1 MNRIIEDVT
10 KELLLVTEKINQE
23 EIENFANLIVKSKR
37 IFCAG
42 CGRSGLIMRTFAM
55 RLMHL
60 GLISYFVGEVTQPSI
75 REGDLLI
82 IGSSS
87 GKTSSM
93 LSIAER
99 SKRLGAKVALL
110 TSSKE
115 SPIANVA
122 DSKIVIPSK
131 EIKES
136 VQPDGNLFEQSLF
149 VTCDTVAITIKNNL
163 GIEESLMDYNHTN
176 LE

>member
-1 MNRIIEDVT
+1 MTRMVEAVAKEVLETVANIEQKEIDLAVERIIG
-10 KELLLVTEKINQE
+10 
-23 EIENFANLIVKSKR
+23 SKR

-42 CGRSGLIMRTFAM
+42 CGRSGLIMRTLAM

-93 LSIAER
+93 LSIAQR
-99 SKRLGAKVALL
+99 SRQLGAQVAAF
-110 TSSKE
+110 TSRAG
-115 SPIANVA
+115 SPIADIA
-122 DSKIVIPSK
+122 DAKIVIPSR
-131 EIKES
+131 EIMAS
-136 VQPDGNLFEQSLF
+136 VQPGGNLFEQSLF
-149 VTCDTVAITIKNNL
+149 ITCDTVAITVKNVL
-163 GIEESLMDYNHTN
+163 GISEATMDYNHTN
-176 LE
+176 FE

>member
-1 MNRIIEDVT
+1 MTRIIEAAAREVSET
-10 KELLLVTEKINQE
+10 TAKINQN
-23 EIENFANLIVKSKR
+23 EIDLFADLITGAKR

-42 CGRSGLIMRTFAM
+42 CGRSGLIMRTLAM

-60 GLISYFVGEVTQPSI
+60 GLVSYFVGEVTQPSI

-93 LSIAER
+93 LSIAQR
-99 SKRLGAKVALL
+99 SKELGARVAIL
-110 TSSKE
+110 TSRVQS
-115 SPIANVA
+115 SIADIA
-122 DSKIVIPSK
+122 DAKILIPSR
-131 EIKES
+131 EIIDS

-149 VTCDTVAITIKNNL
+149 ITCDAVAITVKDAL
-163 GIEESLMDYNHTN
+163 GVSEEVMDYNHTN